1 MQIADRDARH
11 ADELKVQIGELQK
24 AIEQISQ
31 QISVQQN
38 VVSDDEQTQLLDDM
52 KDIQLAS
59 VHLQRRATLH
69 LEYLTSQSDNTTTNV
84 PAIGNEQPA
93 MSEGELGAQPHTLP
107 MVREDDGNG
116 DGHSQVTPLLTR
128 SAISNITDG
137 HAHPKSLGS
146 LSSPSGTRYNPA
158 MDPLTPPT
166 SEPQGGVRGD
176 LHMSLNI
183 GLPSPQSSIHTT
195 GTVHLTS
202 EDFEENISALL
213 LSASAQHMGSRR
225 PFSEELV
232 IHIADMLAAVGKK
245 RWSERPRTYL
255 ALRLINEVKIMDN
268 VILEGFK
275 DIDFPYTDVTLPPC
289 IKQIGAQREFLY
301 HQRYVLSERSADL
314 VRGGRH
320 RHLGK
325 SITEQ
330 VVERSNRRRQ
340 KCRYHV

>member
-31 QISVQQN
+31 QISVQQD
-38 VVSDDEQTQLLDDM
+38 VVNDDVVNDDEQTQLLDDM

-69 LEYLTSQSDNTTTNV
+69 LEYLTSQSDSITTNGS
-84 PAIGNEQPA
+84 AGGIEQLIV
-93 MSEGELGAQPHTLP
+93 SEGELCSQPRALP
-107 MVREDDGNG
+107 SIREDDGND
-116 DGHSQVTPLLTR
+116 DGPSQVTPLLTR
-128 SAISNITDG
+128 RTKSNVTDD
-137 HAHPKSLGS
+137 HAHPKPLGN
-146 LSSPSGTRYNPA
+146 LTLLPEKRYNSA
-158 MDPLTPPT
+158 MNPLTPLT
-166 SEPQGGVRGD
+166 LEPQDGVRSE
-176 LHMSLNI
+176 LHKSLNI

-195 GTVHLTS
+195 GTVHLSS

-213 LSASAQHMGSRR
+213 LSASAQHMGSRK

-232 IHIADMLAAVGKK
+232 VHIADMLAAVGKQ

-255 ALRLINEVKIMDN
+255 VLRLINEVKMMDN

-289 IKQIGAQREFLY
+289 IRQIGAQREFL
-301 HQRYVLSERSADL
+301 HNQRYVLSERSADL

-325 SITEQ
+325 LMCI
-330 VVERSNRRRQ
+330 
-340 KCRYHV
+340 